1 MARPRAMASEATEAR
16 SSDDDLL
23 WSRMMTLFVTARD
36 QMFGILVR
44 HELTPPHGF
53 ALSMLQDGQ
62 MRMRDMAERMSCDAS
77 YITAVVD
84 RLEEVGLAERRS
96 SPTDRRVKEI
106 ALTDAGERVAAL
118 VRRTL
123 TAPPPAIERLTTAE
137 RRTLAAL
144 LAKMVPEDEIAD
156 DAFRIP
162 PPRV

>member
-1 MARPRAMASEATEAR
+1 
-16 SSDDDLL
+16 
-23 WSRMMTLFVTARD
+23 MTLFVTARD
-36 QMFGILVR
+36 QMFGILAR

-106 ALTDAGERVAAL
+106 ALTEAGERVAAL